1 MFMADSVIIRKRI
14 HRFFESGK
22 VEKVDDDVIMESRL
36 LLRLDGRDF
45 FQAVLT
51 FSQIE
56 EFVIGFLRTRGLIE
70 SLQDVASLDVAEKT
84 ASVVRTS
91 PRYGSFPD
99 LDMLETTG
107 TKNISSDRLIQGKGI
122 ISSAFRVSSET
133 LLRGVGELSR
143 MPLYMKSG
151 ATHCAILFSE
161 QGEPVASAEDL
172 GRHNAVDKTIGVGL
186 RNGVDFG
193 KCWLAVS
200 GRLPADMVFKPLL
213 LGIPLVASVSAA
225 TTEGIEVA
233 ERFGLTV
240 VGFARRGRF
249 NCYCHPHRII
259 E

>member
-1 MFMADSVIIRKRI
+1 MADSLIIRKRI

-22 VEKVDDDVIMESRL
+22 VEKVDDDIIMESRL
-36 LLRLDGRDF
+36 LVRLDGRDF
-45 FQAVLT
+45 LQAVLT
-51 FSQIE
+51 FSQVE
-56 EFVIGFLRTRGLIE
+56 EFVIGFLRAHGLIE
-70 SLQDVASLDVAEKT
+70 SLQDIASLHVAGTT

-91 PRYGSFPD
+91 PRRGFFPG

-107 TKNISSDRLIQGKGI
+107 TKNINPDRLIRGKGI
-122 ISSAFRVSSET
+122 ISSALRLSSKT

-143 MPLYMKSG
+143 MPLYIKSG
-151 ATHCAILFSE
+151 ATHCAILFSD
-161 QGEPVASAEDL
+161 QGEPVASAEDI
-172 GRHNAVDKTIGVGL
+172 GRHNAVDKTIGGAV

-200 GRLPADMVFKPLL
+200 GRLPADMILKPLL

-225 TTEGIEVA
+225 TKEGIELA

-249 NCYCHPHRII
+249 NCYCHPHRIV